1 VQGRGMRQEGYVGYR
16 QRQGRTE
23 RKMGRDEMK
32 VEGGQEVG

>member
-1 VQGRGMRQEGYVGYR
+1 MRQEGYVGYRQR